1 MTSIRANRRG
11 PAPTGVSG
19 RSAPRLRRFTSQVSG
34 GTSGPERDLRRTPV
48 HAAPSAVVNVCS
60 QPIGPERC
68 NISIPDIL
76 AITRVVLVPVIMVLA
91 RSQDRLDAA
100 LGWAA
105 ALFTVAAITD
115 FLDGYL
121 ARRWHI
127 ESTLGAFLDT
137 TADKLLVTG
146 SLMALIS
153 IERVSIWA
161 ALIIVMREFIVMA
174 LRGLV
179 ALTGGLVK
187 PSQLGKA
194 KAVVQFVAIGFAFV
208 RFSTRL
214 GPMYF
219 DEWLMVLAVVVT
231 LASGWGYV
239 QAFWETVRSESAG
252 APA

>member
-1 MTSIRANRRG
+1 MS
-11 PAPTGVSG
+11 
-19 RSAPRLRRFTSQVSG
+19 
-34 GTSGPERDLRRTPV
+34 TPD
-48 HAAPSAVVNVCS
+48 ALAV
-60 QPIGPERC
+60 
-68 NISIPDIL
+68 L
-76 AITRVVLVPVIMVLA
+76 RVVLVPAIMVLA
-91 RSQDRLDAA
+91 RQGDSMDGA

-105 ALFTVAAITD
+105 ALFAIAAVTD

-121 ARRWHI
+121 ARRWKI

-153 IERVSIWA
+153 IDRVSIWA

-187 PSQLGKA
+187 PSTLGKL
-194 KAVVQFVAIGFAFV
+194 KAVLQFAAIGFAFI
-208 RFSTRL
+208 RFADPL
-214 GPMYF
+214 GPLFF
-219 DEWLMVLAVVVT
+219 DEWLMILAVIVT

-239 QAFWETVRSESAG
+239 TGFAETVRSSRSKATV
-252 APA
+252 

>member
-1 MTSIRANRRG
+1 MTQS
-11 PAPTGVSG
+11 PLTLSG
-19 RSAPRLRRFTSQVSG
+19 RPAYDLSKSEL
-34 GTSGPERDLRRTPV
+34 ERPK
-48 HAAPSAVVNVCS
+48 
-60 QPIGPERC
+60 
-68 NISIPDIL
+68 ISIPDIL
-76 AITRVVLVPVIMVLA
+76 AITRVALVPVIMVLA
-91 RSQDRLDAA
+91 RSQDGLDGA

-105 ALFTVAAITD
+105 LLFTVAAITD

-179 ALTGGLVK
+179 ALTGGMVK

-194 KAVVQFVAIGFAFV
+194 KALVQFVAIGFAFI
-208 RFSTRL
+208 RFSSPL
-214 GPMYF
+214 GPLFF
-219 DEWLMVLAVVVT
+219 DEWLMLLAVVVT

-239 QAFWETVRSESAG
+239 QAFWDTVRSESAG